1 MLSAVGVQRPSVNKG
16 KHRVHLAMLHEINV
30 EECVEFLEGVEPGP
44 EFFEKVHNQW
54 DWLEDEPTRP
64 WWKVYVLNGRDVV
77 FVFHHIVCDGLSGM
91 TFHRT
96 FLHALNSLPS
106 ELDSSSTVDNIVT
119 FDPSKRKLFPHST
132 TLSKHRPNIPEAIYI
147 YLLFLFMRLI
157 FGKRMLF
164 ATLPPT
170 KPHSTAALTVAPPEQ
185 RTITNVSSL
194 RIPSEKV
201 QSILKACR
209 AHRTTFTPLLSTM
222 FLVTFT
228 ADIFPNAVVGLSAVA
243 YGIDK
248 YINMPQLEGIERR
261 DGVISN
267 LAGGVQ
273 QAHFVGKYRK
283 AMVETPKTGQKE
295 IDTATA
301 WKLVQEYGQMMQ
313 EQMPNR
319 AMRCW
324 IGCELVKTDLEDFVA
339 EGLPSLGSLMKMT
352 FGNSNLGVFS
362 ADNGEEKGANKA
374 WKVDDFQWSVAATNG
389 TQSSRGFK
397 FSVAG
402 AKGGDT
408 VINMSYEEGIVSRE
422 MAEEVL
428 RLTMNKIEAMI

>member
-1 MLSAVGVQRPSVNKG
+1 MLN
-16 KHRVHLAMLHEINV
+16 E
-30 EECVEFLEGVEPGP
+30 
-44 EFFEKVHNQW
+44 
-54 DWLEDEPTRP
+54 
-64 WWKVYVLNGRDVV
+64 RDVV
-77 FVFHHIVCDGLSGM
+77 FIFQHIVCNGLSGM
-91 TFHRT
+91 AFHRT

-106 ELDSSSTVDNIVT
+106 DLNNSPTVDNIVT

-132 TLSKHRPNIPEAIYI
+132 SLSKHKPNIPEAVYI
-147 YLLFLFMRLI
+147 YLLFLFMRII

-185 RTITNVSSL
+185 RTITNISSL

-209 AHRTTFTPLLSTM
+209 AHKTTFMPLLSAM
-222 FLVTFT
+222 ALVTFT
-228 ADIFPNAVVGLSAVA
+228 ADIFPNAVVGLSAFA
-243 YGIDK
+243 YAIDK
-248 YINMPQLEGIERR
+248 HINMPQLEGIERR
-261 DGVISN
+261 DGVMTN
-267 LAGGVQ
+267 LARGAQ
-273 QAHFVGKYRK
+273 QAHFLGKYRK
-283 AMVETPKTGQKE
+283 AMVENAKTGQRE
-295 IDTATA
+295 IDTAAA

-313 EQMPNR
+313 DQMPNR
-319 AMRCW
+319 GMRCW

-362 ADNGEEKGANKA
+362 AENGEEQGANTA

-402 AKGGDT
+402 VKGGDS